1 MSPIT
6 FLKQRSKHWNTSAAL
21 LFVMLSLVFS
31 SCDKQEDPYRNR
43 CVATEEEK
51 NAQMLVDVQ
60 AIKKY
65 LRDSN
70 IDTTDMQVTASGIHY
85 FTIREGTGDMITSGD
100 RVSVHYIGK
109 HLSAPTFDASR
120 TFDNSYP
127 TGTPF
132 TVYVDMKNTPGSVI
146 EGWNQ
151 ALKLMKIGGI
161 SRFYIPSYLA
171 YGPCGSSTI
180 FPNEVLSFEIETLR
194 KL

>member
-6 FLKQRSKHWNTSAAL
+6 FLRQRSKYWNTSVTL
-21 LFVMLSLVFS
+21 LLVLLSLSFS

-43 CVATEEEK
+43 CIATEDEK
-51 NAQMLVDVQ
+51 KAQMIVDVK

-65 LRDSN
+65 FRDSN

-85 FTIREGTGDMITSGD
+85 FTIKEGTGDMIQSGE

-109 HLSAPTFDASR
+109 HLNEPTFDASK

-127 TGTPF
+127 TGSPF
-132 TVYVDMKNTPGSVI
+132 TVCVDARNASCSVI

-151 ALKLMKIGGI
+151 ALKLMRIGGI

-171 YGPCGSSTI
+171 YGPCGSQSI